1 LAQEFL
7 VIITDI
13 FAEIK
18 YNQGKIDGI
27 LQKERSCVAKWI
39 ESQLPPLKGV
49 A

>member
-27 LQKERSCVAKWI
+27 LQKERGFVETRI
-39 ESQLPPLKGV
+39 ERQLPPLKGV